1 MDSKKDL
8 PNAYLCGGYMLL
20 ISEKAKEDLD
30 YLKQVLDTVKY
41 LHKHDEPY
49 KKNIM
54 DYIVEVVF
62 KNLDI
67 KIVGTL

>member
-1 MDSKKDL
+1 
-8 PNAYLCGGYMLL
+8 MLL